1 MLGPDQYM
9 LGDVR
14 GAGGFVIVGGRVVT
28 PDRVLDDGWLVIAG
42 GKIVQVG
49 SGTPPDTGSADV
61 VDADGCLIVPGFI
74 DTHCHGGGGGSF
86 SSANPEELMRAVR
99 AHRRHGTTTMLGS
112 LVSDPIP
119 VLRDQI
125 AALRELVQ
133 EGELAGIHL
142 EGPFISKARCGA
154 HDPATLIEPDTA
166 TVNALLGAG
175 RGDIRMVTLAPEL
188 HGGIKAVRQLAESGV
203 IAAIGHTDGV
213 EDQIV
218 PAIDAGA
225 SVATHLFNAMRPLHH
240 REPGPIGALLD
251 DERITVELICDLVH
265 VHPTVLRLAAHHAGK
280 GRTVLIT
287 DAMSATDAAD
297 GSYILGR
304 LEVDVR
310 DGVATLAGNGSLA
323 GSTLTMDAAFRNLA
337 RGAGIDLLDAVRATS
352 GRPAELLG
360 IADRTGSLRAGLSAD
375 LVLLDRNLRP
385 VKVLRQGEW
394 VREAAAARLGATA
407 PLNGAVEGGVTV
419 SDG

>member
-1 MLGPDQYM
+1 MLGY
-9 LGDVR
+9 VR
-14 GAGGFVIVGGRVVT
+14 GAGDFVIVGGRVVA
-28 PDRVLDDGWLVIAG
+28 PDRVLDDGWLAIAG

-49 SGTPPDTGSADV
+49 SGTPPDIDRV
-61 VDADGCLIVPGFI
+61 HADGGLVVPGFV

-86 SSANPEELMRAVR
+86 SSGNPEELMRAVR

-188 HGGIKAVRQLAESGV
+188 HGGIKAVRHLAESGV

-213 EDQIV
+213 EDQII

-323 GSTLTMDAAFRNLA
+323 GSTLTMDAAFRNLV

-352 GRPAELLG
+352 GRPAEMLG
-360 IADRTGSLRAGLSAD
+360 IADRTGSLRAGLAAD
-375 LVLLDRNLRP
+375 VVVLDRDLRP
-385 VKVLRQGEW
+385 TKVLRQGEW
-394 VREAAAARLGATA
+394 VKEEAAATLSATA
-407 PLNGAVEGGVTV
+407 PLSGAVEGGVSVT
-419 SDG
+419 DG